1 MNKLFNFCQECNVE
15 DFDVLKDL
23 VVSKMEENYGQ
34 FGVDYVIANDNHLRT
49 KKGDQMSFFYKCH
62 WFVSLIIFEDK
73 KEEIYLD
80 EEFLKDILT
89 DKCKEKSINNKVPFP
104 ELNVI
109 NKEKKPYD
117 NFNNCYYDKV
127 IYASVPYENAPHIF
141 DKAKE
146 ISANNTFL
154 DKQYMYDFHSYNIL
168 ASLTRNNDITPLE
181 ELKNYTL
188 GLNGECGELT
198 DIVKKWLY
206 HGKKINKADVLFE
219 LGDVLFYLTNIAAL
233 FGFSLEDVAINNNIK
248 LLNRY
253 KNGFNIKDSNN
264 RIEDSI
270 TNK

>member
-23 VVSKMEENYGQ
+23 VISKMEKNYGQ
-34 FGVDYVIANDNHLRT
+34 FGIDYVIANDNHLRT
-49 KKGDQMSFFYKCH
+49 KKGDQMSFFYICT
-62 WFVSLIIFEDK
+62 WYVSLIIFEDK
-73 KEEIYLD
+73 KEEIYLN

-89 DKCKEKSINNKVPFP
+89 NKCKEKGINNKVPFP

-109 NKEKKPYD
+109 NKEKISDDETDPYFY
-117 NFNNCYYDKV
+117 NKI
-127 IYASVPYENAPHIF
+127 IYASVPAENASHILE
-141 DKAKE
+141 KAKE

-154 DKQYMYDFHSYNIL
+154 DNQYMYDFHSYNVL

-264 RIEDSI
+264 RIEDNI